1 MVNRKKVLNLELK
14 ADKRLVPLVRLWRD
28 MAIKTGLT
36 QSYLS
41 TSLIASTSF
50 LPYNFNN
57 LSNQGFSFADYNTL
71 MGAVPLAGTWRR
83 WWFQQ
88 RVVNFGNNNTGQ
100 IKSATAGMNFT
111 MNSHPNSMS
120 LPVIFKL
127 LRSKFNQTQ
136 LQRKFPDRKLFS
148 TDETRHPTPT
158 GPDTL

>member
-1 MVNRKKVLNLELK
+1 MV
-14 ADKRLVPLVRLWRD
+14 
-28 MAIKTGLT
+28 IKTGLT

-50 LPYNFNN
+50 LNLANFNN

-88 RVVNFGNNNTGQ
+88 RVVNFATTIQ
-100 IKSATAGMNFT
+100 AKSKCYRRHEFYYEFSPKFNVTASYF
-111 MNSHPNSMS
+111 
-120 LPVIFKL
+120 FKL

-136 LQRKFPDRKLFS
+136 LQKKISRSKTLFQL
-148 TDETRHPTPT
+148 TKTRHPTPT